1 MSKYLGTFWTRIFL
15 GTFQKV
21 DLLRLVPVSG
31 EGIARRNQRKQNLI
45 LDQGGKLW
53 IYIRKTPEGWIVVI
67 WYVKCILQLFTAC
80 MYIVRDV
87 HGKAPMYV
95 HFMRYPLNAGPTT
108 CLQCIPW
115 GITKLFHSFYS
126 SNFQH
131 GCTSI
136 LICTEHHTSLQP
148 GKTSKNW
155 QFGKESGKI
164 LCTLVAPQIEFGD
177 RDNFLSPGLSSY
189 YANERFDWSQEF
201 WA

>member
-1 MSKYLGTFWTRIFL
+1 MSMYLGTFWTRIFL

-87 HGKAPMYV
+87 HGKAPTYVQCTFHEVSFKCRTNNVFAMYT
-95 HFMRYPLNAGPTT
+95 MRH
-108 CLQCIPW
+108 IP
-115 GITKLFHSFYS
+115 KLFHSFYS

-155 QFGKESGKI
+155 E
-164 LCTLVAPQIEFGD
+164 L
-177 RDNFLSPGLSSY
+177 
-189 YANERFDWSQEF
+189 
-201 WA
+201 